1 MVIGAEIGMMY
12 LQAKEHQVLTATK
25 QPAETRKNSL
35 LEPSN
40 RTWPGQT
47 YLRLPSLRS
56 VRE

>member
-1 MVIGAEIGMMY
+1 MVTGAEAGVMC
-12 LQAKEHQVLTATK
+12 LQAKEHQALTAAK

-47 YLRLPSLRS
+47 YLRLLAFRS
-56 VRE
+56 VTE

>member
-25 QPAETRKNSL
+25 QPAETRKTSL

-47 YLRLPSLRS
+47 YLRLPALRS